1 MEETITYRPAF
12 RPPIQQP
19 ATALLYPSSEVPS
32 LSQVPSSSSCDEDDN
47 CDDEND
53 SRESTGQ
60 EGDDANREKTETHR
74 Y

>member
-1 MEETITYRPAF
+1 MEEIITYRPAF

-19 ATALLYPSSEVPS
+19 ATALLYSS
-32 LSQVPSSSSCDEDDN
+32 SQVPSSSSCDEDDN

-60 EGDDANREKTETHR
+60 EGDDANREKTQTHR